1 MSQAEKKQPNENDFG
16 RFHYGYTNRDKC
28 PCKDCKDRNA
38 ECHSTCEPYLEYEKQ
53 KMETR
58 NKVEER
64 WQREESLWG
73 HETLRRRRKETA
85 WRHKNRK

>member
-1 MSQAEKKQPNENDFG
+1 MSQEKKQPNENDFG

-38 ECHSTCEPYLEYEKQ
+38 ECHATCEPYLAYEKQ

>member
-1 MSQAEKKQPNENDFG
+1 LSQEKKTQIDSDFG

-38 ECHSTCEPYLEYEKQ
+38 ECHATCEPYLAYEKQ

-73 HETLRRRRKETA
+73 HETLRRRRKESA
-85 WRHKNRK
+85 WRQKNRK

>member
-1 MSQAEKKQPNENDFG
+1 MSQAEKKQPSDFG
-16 RFHYGYTNRDKC
+16 RFHYGYTNKDIC

-38 ECHSTCEPYLEYEKQ
+38 ECHATCEPYLEYEKQ

>member
-1 MSQAEKKQPNENDFG
+1 LSQAEKKQPSDFG
-16 RFHYGYTNRDKC
+16 RFHYGYANRDKC

-38 ECHSTCEPYLEYEKQ
+38 ECHATCEPYLDYEKQ

>member
-1 MSQAEKKQPNENDFG
+1 MSQEKKPQIDSDFK

-38 ECHSTCEPYLEYEKQ
+38 ECHATCEPYLEYEKQ

-73 HETLRRRRKETA
+73 HETLRRRRKESA